1 MDLKGDHMDWSKA
14 KNILI
19 VAFIITNAFLIYNIE
34 QDLYKKNSVV
44 MINDKIIKDTVEI
57 LNEKNIQVD
66 AEVPK
71 KIIALPVLNVEYE
84 TYDKYEILKIIKPK
98 ENEKISLDIENN
110 KVIQY
115 KKESSPIVYTD
126 MNAKKAKNMAEAFID
141 QLGFMKRDTVYW
153 DTKKVDD
160 KYNIMFKQVYKEDFL
175 ECSYMNVVVSLNGI
189 EEFERMWLK
198 PSKSDSSKKEII
210 PATKALLKYMQDVEE
225 SYEPVVIKDISL
237 GYWFDPSQI
246 SFANAENIKSGT
258 AVPAWRIV
266 LNDKTTKFIVAYDSY

>member
-1 MDLKGDHMDWSKA
+1 MDWAKA

-19 VAFIITNAFLIYNIE
+19 VAFIITNIFLIYNIE

-44 MINDKIIKDTVEI
+44 MINDKIIKDTLEI
-57 LNEKNIQVD
+57 LKEKNIQVD

-84 TYDKYEILKIIKPK
+84 TYNKDKILKRIKSK
-98 ENEKISLDIENN
+98 DNEKIVLDIENN

-115 KKESSPIVYTD
+115 KKESSSMCYRD
-126 MNAKKAKNMAEAFID
+126 MNARKARNIAEKFID
-141 QLGFMKRDTVYW
+141 QLGFMKQDAVYW

-175 ECSYMNVVVSLNGI
+175 EYSYMKVVVSINGV

-198 PSKSDSSKKEII
+198 PSKTDSNKKEII
-210 PATKALLKYMQDVEE
+210 PATKALLKCMQDLEQ

-237 GYWFDPSQI
+237 GYWFDPSEI

-266 LNDKTTKFIVAYDSY
+266 LEDKTTKFIEAYDSY